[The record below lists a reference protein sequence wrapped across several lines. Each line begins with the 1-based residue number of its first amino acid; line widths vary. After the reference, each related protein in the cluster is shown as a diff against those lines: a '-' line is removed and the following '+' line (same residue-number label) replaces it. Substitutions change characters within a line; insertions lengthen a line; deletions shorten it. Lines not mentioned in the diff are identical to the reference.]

1 MPSTNGKGD
10 KGEYEK
16 ILLPVNGLNDGPV
29 VRLACSLSR
38 LVKRSKCRIL
48 VLYVIQVQ
56 RSLPLDAS
64 VEPEIERAEKTLED
78 VENQLVECN
87 CEVDTDILQAREVG
101 VAIVD
106 EAMEKKVD
114 LILMDAGY
122 KKRFGASGIGP
133 TVLTVMRD
141 APCPVIVVR
150 PALTEQE
157 GR

>member
-1 MPSTNGKGD
+1 MVSSNTKAD
-10 KGEYEK
+10 KGEYER
-16 ILLPVNGLNDGPV
+16 ILLPVNGLNDGPAI
-29 VRLACSLSR
+29 RLACSLSR
-38 LVKRSKCRIL
+38 LVKRSKCKIL

-56 RSLPLDAS
+56 RTLPLDAS
-64 VEPEIERAEKTLED
+64 VEPEIEKAEKTLED

-87 CEVDTDILQAREVG
+87 CEVDTDILQAREIG

-106 EAMEKKVD
+106 EAVEKKVD
-114 LILMDAGY
+114 LILMGAGY

-133 TVLTVMRD
+133 AVLTVMKD

-157 GR
+157 GK